1 MNSRLL
7 KGFVK
12 HERLVPVKHTL
23 QYMLYLYCLDLDE
36 LEQLRQEVLFFGYNS
51 FRPASIYDADYLDTE
66 AHFEAASLG
75 EKHYRPSGP
84 ELEPERALT
93 SLLAHVERV
102 AADSKAAPP
111 VNALRNDLLTAALD
125 AAGSPQGLFTL
136 TAPTGAGKTL
146 ALLAFALKHAAEH
159 DLRRIVVVIPYLT
172 IIEQTTTQILQALDS
187 RREEFTADP
196 QLLRDVVRE
205 DLLPL
210 IDLDY
215 SARLIL
221 GKAGRGVSPEQLG
234 AFSEAMSGVLINRYA
249 DGLIEFRS
257 DEQIEV
263 LPMKG
268 NNTDKLTRVRTRIK
282 LDNGGYAPVDYSF
295 RKTEQGWKAF
305 DVTVE
310 GISYVITFRNQI
322 APRVEAEGIDKVTR
336 DILAGNLK
344 IDE

>member
-1 MNSRLL
+1 MKWCTTICFLL
-7 KGFVK
+7 LCSGTAQAIAVD
-12 HERLVPVKHTL
+12 ERDP
-23 QYMLYLYCLDLDE
+23 M
-36 LEQLRQEVLFFGYNS
+36 
-51 FRPASIYDADYLDTE
+51 
-66 AHFEAASLG
+66 
-75 EKHYRPSGP
+75 
-84 ELEPERALT
+84 
-93 SLLAHVERV
+93 
-102 AADSKAAPP
+102 
-111 VNALRNDLLTAALD
+111 
-125 AAGSPQGLFTL
+125 
-136 TAPTGAGKTL
+136 
-146 ALLAFALKHAAEH
+146 
-159 DLRRIVVVIPYLT
+159 T
-172 IIEQTTTQILQALDS
+172 IIRQTTTHILETLDS

-196 QLLRDVVRE
+196 QLLRDIVRE

-221 GKAGRGVSPEQLG
+221 GRSGRGVSAEQLG
-234 AFSEAMSGVLINRYA
+234 AFSEAMSSVLINRYA

-257 DEQIEV
+257 DEQVEV

-282 LDNGGYAPVDYSF
+282 LENGGFAPVDYAF

-322 APRVEAEGIDKVTR
+322 APQVAADGIDKVTQ
-336 DILAGNLK
+336 DILAGNIK

>member
-1 MNSRLL
+1 MM
-7 KGFVK
+7 K
-12 HERLVPVKHTL
+12 TL
-23 QYMLYLYCLDLDE
+23 
-36 LEQLRQEVLFFGYNS
+36 FS
-51 FRPASIYDADYLDTE
+51 FAC
-66 AHFEAASLG
+66 
-75 EKHYRPSGP
+75 
-84 ELEPERALT
+84 
-93 SLLAHVERV
+93 SLLLGTGSVLAYSADER
-102 AADSKAAPP
+102 DP
-111 VNALRNDLLTAALD
+111 
-125 AAGSPQGLFTL
+125 
-136 TAPTGAGKTL
+136 
-146 ALLAFALKHAAEH
+146 
-159 DLRRIVVVIPYLT
+159 LT